1 MKLQTIPFKEKGSL
15 RLNFIVIYLLLLTFS
30 GKEINTR
37 SVYRIQWLT
46 GYSLP
51 AKRATKTLITSINR
65 YGKNKKK
72 EQDDYKQIANCIKDE
87 NSGHATIPVNI
98 YM

>member
-1 MKLQTIPFKEKGSL
+1 MS
-15 RLNFIVIYLLLLTFS
+15 
-30 GKEINTR
+30 
-37 SVYRIQWLT
+37 
-46 GYSLP
+46 

-87 NSGHATIPVNI
+87 NSGHVTIPVNI
-98 YM
+98 YMQISSTIEQLDVASNLLEVISRRGFIIILKLLREC